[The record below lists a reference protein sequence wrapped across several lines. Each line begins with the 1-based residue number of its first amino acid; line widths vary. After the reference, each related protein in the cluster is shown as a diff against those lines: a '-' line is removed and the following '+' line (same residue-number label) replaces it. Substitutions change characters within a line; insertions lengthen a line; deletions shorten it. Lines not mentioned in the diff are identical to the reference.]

1 MRPGWLEAAKSF
13 SLVKQSFTML
23 PAGRA
28 AGFGKAMRAIMREE
42 PRFWPMDEQN
52 DDQLMRL
59 SGAGDKTAFS
69 RLVARHANRA
79 GRLAHRVAGNRADAE
94 EIVQEA
100 FVRAWIKAPSW
111 ADRDGGGT
119 ASFATWL
126 HRVIVN
132 LCVDR
137 KRRPASAPIDAAGEI
152 ADHGPDGFAL
162 AARRETGA
170 RVAAA
175 VAALPDRQRAAL
187 VMCHYE
193 GMSNIEASAVLEISV
208 GALESLLVRARRTL
222 REALSDMALEAREV
236 GR

>member
-1 MRPGWLEAAKSF
+1 MM
-13 SLVKQSFTML
+13 Q
-23 PAGRA
+23 
-28 AGFGKAMRAIMREE
+28 EE
-42 PRFWPMDEQN
+42 PRFRPMDERT
-52 DDQLMRL
+52 DDALMRL
-59 SGAGDKTAFS
+59 SGDGDKSAFS
-69 RLVARHANRA
+69 RLVARHADRA
-79 GRLAHRVAGNRADAE
+79 GRLAYRIGGNRSDAE

-100 FVRAWIKAPSW
+100 FVRAWIKAPDW

-119 ASFATWL
+119 ANFATWL

-132 LCVDR
+132 LCIDR
-137 KRRPASAPIDAAGEI
+137 KRRPTSAPIEAAGEI
-152 ADHGPDGFAL
+152 ADHGPDAFAL
-162 AARRETGA
+162 ASRQETGA

-193 GMSNIEASAVLEISV
+193 GLSNVEAASVLEISV